1 MAIRE
6 LTPPSRATTTT
17 APTASASPTLLTACF
32 GTFLVLVNYTVT
44 TTTLAPTAASLHA
57 GAAAQTWI
65 LTAASVGLTA
75 LLLIMGGVADDHGRK
90 RVFGLGA
97 LALAVSSVLGAVAPD
112 PAVFLIARVLQGGA
126 SAAILA
132 PSLGLISEAFPPG
145 PARVRALGGWGAAVG
160 LGIAVG
166 PVYAALLVDH
176 GGWRTVY
183 WVLGALSLLLL
194 ALSKRCLAESRSERP
209 RRLDVFGALTLS
221 VAVALLNAGLAQ
233 GRSGWGQPSVA
244 ILLGLGVVGLA
255 GFALVEAKVAEPM
268 LDLALFRTP
277 GFVAAGAGALFTG
290 LSLVGL
296 MSCVPL
302 ILERALGLTPLAA
315 GLVLAIWSGLSVVA
329 ALQARHLA
337 TRLAPATQLAVGLL
351 TCAVGEAALYGLSSG
366 DGWVRLAPGLV
377 VAGIG
382 SGVLNAGLARLAVS
396 SVPAHR
402 AAMGSGVNNTARYL
416 GSSLGIAIVLA
427 VINSVRSAGH
437 PAAAVAT
444 GADRAILVAILMCLL
459 GAAVALWARA
469 AGTRQA
475 GSGADAGA

>member
-1 MAIRE
+1 
-6 LTPPSRATTTT
+6 
-17 APTASASPTLLTACF
+17 
-32 GTFLVLVNYTVT
+32 
-44 TTTLAPTAASLHA
+44 
-57 GAAAQTWI
+57 
-65 LTAASVGLTA
+65 
-75 LLLIMGGVADDHGRK
+75 
-90 RVFGLGA
+90 
-97 LALAVSSVLGAVAPD
+97 
-112 PAVFLIARVLQGGA
+112 
-126 SAAILA
+126 
-132 PSLGLISEAFPPG
+132 
-145 PARVRALGGWGAAVG
+145 
-160 LGIAVG
+160 
-166 PVYAALLVDH
+166 
-176 GGWRTVY
+176 
-183 WVLGALSLLLL
+183 
-194 ALSKRCLAESRSERP
+194 
-209 RRLDVFGALTLS
+209 
-221 VAVALLNAGLAQ
+221 
-233 GRSGWGQPSVA
+233 
-244 ILLGLGVVGLA
+244 
-255 GFALVEAKVAEPM
+255 M

-337 TRLAPATQLAVGLL
+337 TRLAPASQLAIGLL
-351 TCAVGEAALYGLSSG
+351 TCGVGEAALYGLSSG

-416 GSSLGIAIVLA
+416 GSSLGIAIFLA

-444 GADRAILVAILMCLL
+444 GANHAILVAILMCVL

-469 AGTRQA
+469 AGARRA
-475 GSGADAGA
+475 GGGADAGA